1 MISNKFLR
9 RFLVSGVVIGSG
21 AKINSVKCDPV
32 CRASELP
39 IYINEE
45 ENRTKKES
53 ELCPPKQGVIE
64 NVFGTVRKQIWS
76 VCDQMYVYQKDM
88 ENCVH
93 QSSDSVNSMY
103 KYLSEE
109 SDDTTRMAAVGVGAL
124 AGFVLG
130 LRGGF
135 IRRLFYSG
143 LGAYGMSAVCY
154 PKQTKEYTQSAIKE
168 GRIYA
173 TIAYNFV
180 YGVKKDDIPL
190 PQLPKLPS
198 SMGEMWEMAGELGK
212 SATSLISGVQQSE
225 VPAKPASKEGIA
237 KSE

>member
-1 MISNKFLR
+1 MCS
-9 RFLVSGVVIGSG
+9 VVTSIFII
-21 AKINSVKCDPV
+21 A
-32 CRASELP
+32 
-39 IYINEE
+39 
-45 ENRTKKES
+45 
-53 ELCPPKQGVIE
+53 
-64 NVFGTVRKQIWS
+64 
-76 VCDQMYVYQKDM
+76 
-88 ENCVH
+88 
-93 QSSDSVNSMY
+93 MY

-180 YGVKKDDIPL
+180 YGGKCEKDLTINFI
-190 PQLPKLPS
+190 
-198 SMGEMWEMAGELGK
+198 
-212 SATSLISGVQQSE
+212 TFT
-225 VPAKPASKEGIA
+225 
-237 KSE
+237 